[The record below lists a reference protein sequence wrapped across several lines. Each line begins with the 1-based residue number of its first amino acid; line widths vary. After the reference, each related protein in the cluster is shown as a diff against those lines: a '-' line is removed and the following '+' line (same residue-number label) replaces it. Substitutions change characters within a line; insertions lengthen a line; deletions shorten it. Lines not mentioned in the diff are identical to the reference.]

1 MFSQGA
7 ADVPCTLLHFVNNE
21 LVDVAKGKI
30 VQPGNPLFHGTQMP
44 PNVFRVQLVRVLP
57 GCDELLPPIRPV
69 GADDDDVMTLSA
81 CLSWPL
87 LWPKSQ
93 IRLGAGE
100 SAPWQDRRN
109 GAGHPYATG
118 SKHAY
123 GTGSERRRR
132 RYICQRR
139 SVLCRSWVRWRLHGA
154 SFSRTQPNKRRARC
168 SWYRGEAKL
177 QQASSAVQLSG
188 DASSCRLHRA
198 SDRRGAKYSQPQ
210 HTQEGGL

>member
-1 MFSQGA
+1 MICKEINNNFIIASRAYFLHEEPDSFGGGGHHPKDNTTSRAGA
-7 ADVPCTLLHFVNNE
+7 
-21 LVDVAKGKI
+21 K
-30 VQPGNPLFHGTQMP
+30 
-44 PNVFRVQLVRVLP
+44 
-57 GCDELLPPIRPV
+57 
-69 GADDDDVMTLSA
+69 
-81 CLSWPL
+81 
-87 LWPKSQ
+87 
-93 IRLGAGE
+93 

-132 RYICQRR
+132 YICQRR
-139 SVLCRSWVRWRLHGA
+139 SVLCRSWVRGRLHGA
-154 SFSRTQPNKRRARC
+154 SFSRTQPNKRRARS
-168 SWYRGEAKL
+168 SWYREEAKL

-198 SDRRGAKYSQPQ
+198 SDRRGAKYYQPQ